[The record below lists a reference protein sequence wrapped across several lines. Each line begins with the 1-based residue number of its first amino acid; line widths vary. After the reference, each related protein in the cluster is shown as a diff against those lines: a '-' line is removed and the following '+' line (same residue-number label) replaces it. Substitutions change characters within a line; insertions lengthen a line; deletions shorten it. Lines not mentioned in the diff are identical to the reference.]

1 VITVISLSH
10 SFGAAL
16 AALGFLIVVHK
27 LEYFINARIVGTQ
40 INARAWEILLWMLV
54 MERLFGLIG
63 VVAAP
68 VFYAWLKAEWQLWDK
83 VEQQKVD
90 LNQG

>member
-1 VITVISLSH
+1 
-10 SFGAAL
+10 
-16 AALGFLIVVHK
+16 LGFLIIVHK

-83 VEQQKVD
+83 VEQQKVN
-90 LNQG
+90 LNLG